1 MFLVIVKLIYL
12 IMNIYL
18 LYNNIVYNN
27 KSKILKN
34 IFKNN
39 FQFLF
44 GFLLILMKINK
55 NLIYWK
61 FDLKI
66 MFILM
71 INVKIENIKWMN
83 EKIVNQ

>member
-1 MFLVIVKLIYL
+1 MFLVIVKLIIL